1 MNEEETFFDEEKP
14 DELSHTDCLA
24 SVKDEEDEE
33 EEESQET
40 ENSAEKRVQFSNQ
53 NSPNSLLSH
62 QGSSSTELSA
72 CVNDIA
78 IERTES
84 KEEGAGRKED
94 SLFTEPEVVVQISNQ
109 DSPNSMLSHQGSS
122 STEESACVNDIAIE
136 RTESK
141 EEGASRKEDSLFTE
155 PEVVVIA
162 DKDEVMYEWLEASHE
177 TTHDKGSLEQETQ
190 LLSVRADS
198 PESGATGE
206 FFTPLTSPLVSGA
219 ATPVASEGAYS
230 TESDFTDARDST
242 PVPEDYDTGERLC
255 CSESPIKCQN
265 YSGQSK
271 QWQCRVAM
279 KMFLHQILFL
289 LSTSFL

>member
-1 MNEEETFFDEEKP
+1 M
-14 DELSHTDCLA
+14 LA
-24 SVKDEEDEE
+24 GKRIHF
-33 EEESQET
+33 SQ
-40 ENSAEKRVQFSNQ
+40 
-53 NSPNSLLSH
+53 
-62 QGSSSTELSA
+62 
-72 CVNDIA
+72 
-78 IERTES
+78 
-84 KEEGAGRKED
+84 
-94 SLFTEPEVVVQISNQ
+94 
-109 DSPNSMLSHQGSS
+109 
-122 STEESACVNDIAIE
+122 
-136 RTESK
+136 
-141 EEGASRKEDSLFTE
+141 
-155 PEVVVIA
+155 
-162 DKDEVMYEWLEASHE
+162 WLEASHE
-177 TTHDKGSLEQETQ
+177 VTHDKGSLEQETQ

-255 CSESPIKCQN
+255 CTESPIKCHN

-271 QWQCRVAM
+271 QWQCRVAI

>member
-1 MNEEETFFDEEKP
+1 MRGKVSKTALLFHAGKNEEETCMNEEETRMNEEETCMNEEETRMNEEETCMNEEETFFDEEKP
-14 DELSHTDCLA
+14 DEVSHADRLA

-33 EEESQET
+33 EESQES
-40 ENSAEKRVQFSNQ
+40 ENSAEKRAQFSNQ
-53 NSPNSLLSH
+53 NSPNSL
-62 QGSSSTELSA
+62 
-72 CVNDIA
+72 
-78 IERTES
+78 
-84 KEEGAGRKED
+84 
-94 SLFTEPEVVVQISNQ
+94 
-109 DSPNSMLSHQGSS
+109 LSHQGSS

-177 TTHDKGSLEQETQ
+177 ATHDKGSLEQETQ

-198 PESGATGE
+198 PESGVTGE

-230 TESDFTDARDST
+230 TESVFTDARDST